1 MEKSRK
7 KSKFSK
13 VYYIVLIC
21 IIGFVIS
28 MVAGRIIFSN
38 KVQEKQ
44 NGENQIE
51 NVVDNEEKE
60 EVQVPKVVG
69 ENFEEAKK
77 ELEKVN
83 LKVEKIEEKN
93 SIIESGYVMKQ
104 EPTYNTTVEEGT
116 TVKLYVSI
124 GE

>member
-7 KSKFSK
+7 KFKGVK
-13 VYYIVLIC
+13 IYYIILIC
-21 IIGFVIS
+21 VIGFVIS

-38 KVQEKQ
+38 KVQVKQ
-44 NGENQIE
+44 NEENQIE

-60 EVQVPKVVG
+60 SVQVPKLVG

-77 ELEKVN
+77 ELEKIN
-83 LKVEKIEEKN
+83 LKAEKIEEKN
-93 SIIESGYVMKQ
+93 EYIANGYVIRQ
-104 EPTYNTTVEEGT
+104 EPTSNTIVEEGT

-124 GE
+124 EE

>member
-7 KSKFSK
+7 KSKVSK

-21 IIGFVIS
+21 VIGFVVS
-28 MVAGRIIFSN
+28 MVAGRILFSN

-60 EVQVPKVVG
+60 SVQVPKLVG

-83 LKVEKIEEKN
+83 LKVEKIEEK
-93 SIIESGYVMKQ
+93 SSTLESGIVFKQ

-116 TVKLYVSI
+116 TIKLYVSS
-124 GE
+124 GM

>member
-7 KSKFSK
+7 KSKVSK
-13 VYYIVLIC
+13 VYYIVLIS
-21 IIGFVIS
+21 VIVFALS
-28 MVAGRIIFSN
+28 MVAGRIIFNN

-51 NVVDNEEKE
+51 NVADNEEKE
-60 EVQVPKVVG
+60 SVQVPKLVG

-77 ELEKVN
+77 DLEKVN
-83 LKVEKIEEKN
+83 LKVEKIEEKS
-93 SIIESGYVMKQ
+93 SIIERGYVMKQ

>member
-7 KSKFSK
+7 KSNFSK
-13 VYYIVLIC
+13 IYYIVLIC
-21 IIGFVIS
+21 VIGFVIS

-38 KVQEKQ
+38 KVQVKQ
-44 NGENQIE
+44 NEENQIE

-60 EVQVPKVVG
+60 SVQIPKLVG

-83 LKVEKIEEKN
+83 LKVEKIEEKS